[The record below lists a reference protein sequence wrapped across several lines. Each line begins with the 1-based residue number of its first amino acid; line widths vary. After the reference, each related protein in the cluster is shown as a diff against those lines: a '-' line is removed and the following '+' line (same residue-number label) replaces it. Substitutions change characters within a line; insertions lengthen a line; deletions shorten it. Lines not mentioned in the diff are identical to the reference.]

1 MNNHQH
7 LADRRP
13 QFITVFCAA
22 SHCPKTLAGGWAV
35 WMKDGVPAI
44 TQRLSGA
51 LFSVKDSHFAEIVA
65 LEKALDYIETNLD
78 VTNQIVVIESDCQ
91 GAMKS
96 IEKSAEALKMRGAK
110 HVKLKWVKG
119 HQGVKCA
126 RSSVNTWCDKEAK
139 RHMRLTRDRIIRQ
152 SNSCSTIYGPS
163 EVAS

>member
-1 MNNHQH
+1 MNNYQH

-13 QFITVFCAA
+13 QFITVFCDA

-35 WMKDGVPAI
+35 WMKHGVPAT

-51 LFSVKDSHFAEIVA
+51 LFSVKNSHLAEIIA
-65 LEKALDYIETNLD
+65 LERALDYLESKIALND
-78 VTNQIVVIESDCQ
+78 QIVVIESDCD
-91 GAMKS
+91 GALKS
-96 IEKSAEALKMRGAK
+96 IEKRAMALKSRGVK
-110 HVKLKWVKG
+110 YVKLKWVKG